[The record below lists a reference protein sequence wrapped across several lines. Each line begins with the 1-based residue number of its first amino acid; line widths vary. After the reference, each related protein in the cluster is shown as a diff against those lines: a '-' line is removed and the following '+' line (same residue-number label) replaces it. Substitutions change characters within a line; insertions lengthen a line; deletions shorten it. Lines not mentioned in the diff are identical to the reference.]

1 MLTAAPGQAAKVG
14 IEPHITG
21 RGFIHIQAN
30 RLAHRCQGTA
40 LARLASLLRLPAP
53 LEGSIA
59 CRILNA
65 AARLW
70 CAFHLL
76 KRLLCPGR
84 DDSPRVSPL
93 AKGALIQAHKKK
105 PIAMSNGPAARA
117 ARRQRK

>member
-1 MLTAAPGQAAKVG
+1 MLG
-14 IEPHITG
+14 IELHITG
-21 RGFIHIQAN
+21 RGFIHIHAN
-30 RLAHRCQGTA
+30 RLAHRCQETA
-40 LARLASLLRLPAP
+40 LARLASLLRLPPAT

-76 KRLLCPGR
+76 KRLLFPGR

-93 AKGALIQAHKKK
+93 VARPGASVSKLSSAVRKHR
-105 PIAMSNGPAARA
+105 GPRGHIHAARSI
-117 ARRQRK
+117 RRRRAWRT